1 MRKKNFILILVLLA
15 IISGVVLK
23 IGEILGFLN
32 EIWWLYSICVV
43 FFTLFTVLMY
53 YLSTV
58 AANSPNKNLFIQIV
72 MLGVLIKMIFTATL
86 IFVYRE
92 LVKPYDNWF
101 LLYIAIVYF
110 LYTIFEVRF
119 MSNIGKG
126 VSSFHDDE

>member
-1 MRKKNFILILVLLA
+1 MKSGGFTRFVL
-15 IISGVVLK
+15 S
-23 IGEILGFLN
+23 FLP
-32 EIWWLYSICVV
+32 
-43 FFTLFTVLMY
+43 FFTVLMY

-72 MLGVLIKMIFTATL
+72 MLGVLVKMIFTATL

-92 LVKPYDNWF
+92 LVKPVDNWF

-126 VSSFHDDE
+126 VSSVS

>member
-1 MRKKNFILILVLLA
+1 VRKKNFILILVLLA

-72 MLGVLIKMIFTATL
+72 MLGVL
-86 IFVYRE
+86 V
-92 LVKPYDNWF
+92 
-101 LLYIAIVYF
+101 
-110 LYTIFEVRF
+110 
-119 MSNIGKG
+119 
-126 VSSFHDDE
+126 

>member
-32 EIWWLYSICVV
+32 EIWWLYTICVV
-43 FFTLFTVLMY
+43 FFTLFTLLMY
-53 YLSTV
+53 YLSSV
-58 AANSPNKNLFIQIV
+58 AANSTNKNLFIQIV

-110 LYTIFEVRF
+110 LYTIFEVRYITG
-119 MSNIGKG
+119 M
-126 VSSFHDDE
+126 